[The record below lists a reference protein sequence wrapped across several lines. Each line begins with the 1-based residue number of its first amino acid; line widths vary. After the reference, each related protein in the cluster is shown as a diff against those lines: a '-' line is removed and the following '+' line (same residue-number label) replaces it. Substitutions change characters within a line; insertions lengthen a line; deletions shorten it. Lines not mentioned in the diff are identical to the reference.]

1 MKKKISLLIIVLC
14 LALAASALYLFTPST
29 LKYDCILAVN
39 GRDYEASVRLKVPR
53 YKLIM
58 GNPEGTLEVKPAEA
72 IEGWGPAFTGAN
84 GNIFNSLFI
93 DKKFYEF
100 QTHMS
105 VFDTQ
110 AGVYNLFTWGTIYIN
125 HDVGFAACAGD
136 TALPQDLS
144 RLALA
149 LELTLDQDDPP
160 VIMEICSA
168 EGGKE
173 LLPYSQNAITHG

>member
-39 GRDYEASVRLKVPR
+39 DRDYEASVRLKVPR

-72 IEGWGPAFTGAN
+72 IEGWAAASSGTKGSFFNKLFGDNNFYQFDISMAFYDGQDELYKLSTVGA
-84 GNIFNSLFI
+84 IFL
-93 DKKFYEF
+93 
-100 QTHMS
+100 
-105 VFDTQ
+105 
-110 AGVYNLFTWGTIYIN
+110 N
-125 HDVGFAACAGD
+125 HEAGFASCYGV
-136 TALPQDLS
+136 TVLPRSLD

-160 VIMEICSA
+160 VIMEICSV